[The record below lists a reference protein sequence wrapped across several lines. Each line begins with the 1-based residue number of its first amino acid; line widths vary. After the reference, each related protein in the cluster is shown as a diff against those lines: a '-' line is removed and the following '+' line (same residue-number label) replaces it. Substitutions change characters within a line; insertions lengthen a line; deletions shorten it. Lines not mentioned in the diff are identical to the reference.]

1 MRPSDYLVFD
11 DLGDN
16 ELWKELPITAS
27 LLVDQGVN
35 ELYKEPLIARCF
47 RSIVESALIR
57 ALDHSLVVGRSESQC
72 CLLELLI
79 VRCLW
84 SIRESIG
91 SDKNSWSQ
99 HVCWWMR
106 EWIYSRKSSLSQEV
120 FAQSGSQW
128 ALIRAP
134 DHNLVAGRS
143 GNQCALK
150 RAPDRKKFLIN
161 QGVNELW

>member
-1 MRPSDYLVFD
+1 MSSEKSSQSQQVCWSIRESMSSIKNPWSQGVFD
-11 DLGDN
+11 Q
-16 ELWKELPITAS
+16 LWS
-27 LLVDQGVN
+27 QW
-35 ELYKEPLIARCF
+35 
-47 RSIVESALIR
+47 ALIR
-57 ALDHSLVVGRSESQC
+57 ALDHSLVVGQSESQC

-84 SIRESIG
+84 SIRESIV
-91 SDKNSWSQ
+91 SDKNSRSQ

-161 QGVNELW
+161 QGVYELW